1 MNEFVKL
8 LVWQMAQVLGYE
20 NQTDL
25 AEHSVLLLVDYDA
38 DVCHPIF
45 IGKHFVSADL
55 DPGMPWKGAVKYL
68 TSDVISDEYKREC
81 ALFFSEK
88 AARRNCMQSLFTSSR
103 SIQELSSAF
112 TAEASFLHS
121 PDIHF
126 PPFDPA
132 SSESAG
138 IFAPEGSPD
147 NREHLLSYFLVIE
160 VDAIRKSM
168 ESLRYLARHD
178 QLTGLYNRHMMAEI
192 VNDDP
197 SIVIILDIDNFKG
210 INDTY
215 GHTAGDEALCT
226 MSSRLEAVFWQP
238 DRDLVFRLV
247 PRRHEK
253 RLRGGGGQLPASDL
267 RAGCF
272 HHQRRAGDQLLRLRR
287 IHPLQR
293 GLQGQHEGRG
303 RCALCRQKGRQKRLC
318 PCGVSFSPRSSFPAF
333 CVGVFFIPSAKTQK
347 FPLRSAV
354 FLANLKIDKVTAD
367 VYTQT
372 IVKLLKGPLVS

>member
-1 MNEFVKL
+1 
-8 LVWQMAQVLGYE
+8 
-20 NQTDL
+20 
-25 AEHSVLLLVDYDA
+25 
-38 DVCHPIF
+38 
-45 IGKHFVSADL
+45 
-55 DPGMPWKGAVKYL
+55 
-68 TSDVISDEYKREC
+68 
-81 ALFFSEK
+81 
-88 AARRNCMQSLFTSSR
+88 CMQSLFTSSR
-103 SIQELSSAF
+103 SIQDLSTAF

-121 PDIHF
+121 PDSHF

-138 IFAPEGSPD
+138 IFTPEGSPD

-238 DRDLVFRLV
+238 DRDLVFRLGGDEFLV
-247 PRRHEK
+247 VM
-253 RLRGGGGQLPASDL
+253 RGASEEE
-267 RAGCF
+267 AVSC
-272 HHQRRAGDQLLRLRR
+272 LRL
-287 IHPLQR
+287 ICEPVVFTTSD
-293 GLQGQHEGRG
+293 GQ
-303 RCALCRQKGRQKRLC
+303 
-318 PCGVSFSPRSSFPAF
+318 VISFSVSA
-333 CVGVFFIPSAKTQK
+333 GYIPCNGDFKASMKAADDALYAAKK
-347 FPLRSAV
+347 AGKSGFVRAE
-354 FLANLKIDKVTAD
+354 
-367 VYTQT
+367 
-372 IVKLLKGPLVS
+372 

>member
-68 TSDVISDEYKREC
+68 TSDVISDEYKQEC

-88 AARRNCMQSLFTSSR
+88 AARRKYEKQRVYDSINYVSQLSDGKRWTHCMQSLFTSSR

-226 MSSRLEAVFWQP
+226 MSSRLEAVFWHH
-238 DRDLVFRLV
+238 DRDLVFRL
-247 PRRHEK
+247 
-253 RLRGGGGQLPASDL
+253 GGDEFLVVMKNASEEE
-267 RAGCF
+267 AVSC
-272 HHQRRAGDQLLRLRR
+272 LRL
-287 IHPLQR
+287 ICEPVVFTTSA
-293 GLQGQHEGRG
+293 GQ
-303 RCALCRQKGRQKRLC
+303 
-318 PCGVSFSPRSSFPAF
+318 VISFSVSA
-333 CVGVFFIPSAKTQK
+333 GYIPCSGDFKASMKAADDALYAAKK
-347 FPLRSAV
+347 AGKSGFVRAE
-354 FLANLKIDKVTAD
+354 
-367 VYTQT
+367 
-372 IVKLLKGPLVS
+372 